1 MTRRQAREYV
11 LQALFQYEFTKSVSG
26 RQEIK
31 EGLVYKSPSDDILE
45 FIEDLIGGVIKH
57 LEEIDDIIQS
67 VSKHWELQRIASV
80 DRNIIRFAVYELLY
94 RADIPAAVTIN
105 EAVDIAKKYS
115 TLESFSFINGI
126 LDTIAHANTPDNAKN
141 VKPPPRELN
150 K

>member
-11 LQALFQYEFTKSVSG
+11 LQSLFQYEFTKSISD
-26 RQEIK
+26 RKEIQ
-31 EGLVYKSPSDDILE
+31 EGLANKSPSDDILE
-45 FIEDLIGGVIKH
+45 FIEDLIGGVIKN
-57 LEEIDDIIQS
+57 LKEIDEIIQS

-126 LDTIAHANTPDNAKN
+126 LDTIAHENAPENAKGG
-141 VKPPPRELN
+141 KRQKEST

>member
-11 LQALFQYEFTKSVSG
+11 LQSLFQYEFTKSVASTAEI
-26 RQEIK
+26 RQRLE
-31 EGLVYKSPSDDILE
+31 YKSPSDDIIE

-57 LEEIDDIIQS
+57 LKEIDETIQS
-67 VSKHWELQRIASV
+67 VSKNWELQRIASV

-105 EAVDIAKKYS
+105 EAVDIAKRYS

-126 LDTIAHANTPDNAKN
+126 LDTIAHSNAVGGD
-141 VKPPPRELN
+141 VKQRREQR
-150 K
+150 

>member
-11 LQALFQYEFTKSVSG
+11 LKALFQYEFTKSVAD
-26 RQEIK
+26 RKEIQ
-31 EGLVYKSPSDDILE
+31 EGLNSPSEDIVE
-45 FIEDLIGGVIKH
+45 FIDDLIGGVIKH
-57 LEEIDDIIQS
+57 LKEIDQRIQS

-126 LDTIAHANTPDNAKN
+126 LDTIARDNAPNETKLR
-141 VKPPPRELN
+141 KEL
-150 K
+150 KR